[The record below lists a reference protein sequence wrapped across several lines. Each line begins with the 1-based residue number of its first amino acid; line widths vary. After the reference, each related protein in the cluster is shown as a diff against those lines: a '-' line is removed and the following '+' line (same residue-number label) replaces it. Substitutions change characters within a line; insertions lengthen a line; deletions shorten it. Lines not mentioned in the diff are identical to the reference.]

1 MEYIGDTYTLEDYLC
16 SLHTGQWFGFNNL
29 NGINANKTYANLVI
43 HPKISNE
50 LGELIDNPYIKPTEQ
65 ECTDGIAALQTA
77 YDGKEYAKR
86 RFSEY
91 PTIQECV
98 HAILD
103 DDLDALQVLR
113 QAVKD
118 KYPKP

>member
-1 MEYIGDTYTLEDYLC
+1 MTKCTINSNNEITNFWSNDTHAPVEAVDCDRLPDDKIHGIGPPHNQVFLY
-16 SLHTGQWFGFNNL
+16 
-29 NGINANKTYANLVI
+29 KLVD
-43 HPKISNE
+43 
-50 LGELIDNPYIKPTEQ
+50 GVVTPTEA
-65 ECTDGIAALQTA
+65 GISWKAEE
-77 YDGKEYAKR
+77 YERNRKE
-86 RFSEY
+86 EY

-118 KYPKP
+118 KYPK

>member
-1 MEYIGDTYTLEDYLC
+1 MANEITTAQAIKSLDSTAEFTIYEDVITWITTPIDEALITAELTRLQAEYDA
-16 SLHTGQWFGFNNL
+16 Q
-29 NGINANKTYANLVI
+29 
-43 HPKISNE
+43 
-50 LGELIDNPYIKPTEQ
+50 
-65 ECTDGIAALQTA
+65 
-77 YDGKEYAKR
+77 EYAR
-86 RFSEY
+86 SRETEY

>member
-1 MEYIGDTYTLEDYLC
+1 MITKLEAIRSLDPNAHCTLADDVV
-16 SLHTGQWFGFNNL
+16 TWM
-29 NGINANKTYANLVI
+29 TT
-43 HPKISNE
+43 PISE
-50 LGELIDNPYIKPTEQ
+50 ADIATEQ
-65 ECTDGIAALQTA
+65 TRLQAEYDSQA
-77 YDGKEYAKR
+77 YARSRET
-86 RFSEY
+86 EY

>member
-1 MEYIGDTYTLEDYLC
+1 MVYTLEDYLC

-29 NGINANKTYANLVI
+29 NGNDANKTYANLVI
-43 HPKISNE
+43 HS
-50 LGELIDNPYIKPTEQ
+50 DDSKPTEQ
-65 ECTDGIAALQTA
+65 ECIDGVAALQATYDSQA
-77 YDGKEYAKR
+77 YSR
-86 RFSEY
+86 NRLTEY

>member
-1 MEYIGDTYTLEDYLC
+1 MRVIDKIEKAIKEINPNAEFIIRGVSGDTAT
-16 SLHTGQWFGFNNL
+16 
-29 NGINANKTYANLVI
+29 V
-43 HPKISNE
+43 
-50 LGELIDNPYIKPTEQ
+50 
-65 ECTDGIAALQTA
+65 DGVEWDDGTTPIAKADIEAKMIEVQTA
-77 YDGKEYAKR
+77 YDAQAYAR
-86 RFSEY
+86 SRETEY